1 MTRHVVVAGYGMAG
15 ARLVEELRA
24 RDDRMRITVLG
35 AEERPAYNRVLL
47 SSVLAGSLSPDAL
60 RLHDPDWAAARG
72 IDVRV
77 GTRATGV
84 DREARLVTTD
94 IGDPVGYDVLVL
106 ATGSTPWLP
115 PTAGLIGAGD
125 RPADGVVA
133 FRTVADCEAILRTRG
148 RIVVLGGGLL
158 GLEAARGL
166 AGRGRDVTVVH
177 PGGHLMERQ
186 LDTGAGRVLG
196 RTLAG
201 LGVTVRLGVLAT
213 RYDPE
218 ARGLELDDG
227 SFLPADLVVVAT
239 GVRPEVGLA
248 RQAGL
253 AVEHGIVVDDRLRSV
268 TDPRVRAIGE
278 CAEHRGTVHGLVAP
292 AWEQATVVAD
302 LLTGADPAAL
312 YTGSRTVTRLKARD
326 VDLAAMG
333 DPPHQDDDPE
343 AGIECISLADPSR
356 GRYAKVVLRDDRVL
370 GAIVLGFPEAAA
382 RLTQLYDADLPA
394 PADRLGLLLEAVA
407 READSPAQLPD
418 RAVVCRCNT
427 VTKGW
432 LTAAW
437 ADGAR
442 SVEALAEAT
451 RATTG
456 CGGCTDAVCGIAAW
470 LETADPSQDI
480 AVGPRGDIAVG
491 PRGDIA
497 VGPRGDIAVGPRGDI
512 AVGPRGDI
520 AVGPRGDIAVG
531 PRGDIAVE
539 PRGDTVAAVSR
550 QQIEEGAA

>member
-1 MTRHVVVAGYGMAG
+1 MTRHVVVVGYGMAG
-15 ARLVEELRA
+15 ARLVEELRE
-24 RDDRMRITVLG
+24 RDDRLRITVLG

-47 SSVLAGSLSPDAL
+47 SSVLAGSLPPDAI
-60 RLHDPDWAAARG
+60 RLHDPEWAATHGVDVRIGARVTG
-72 IDVRV
+72 IDRD
-77 GTRATGV
+77 T
-84 DREARLVTTD
+84 RLVTVSSGGRD
-94 IGDPVGYDVLVL
+94 GAVGYDVLVL

-115 PTAGLIGAGD
+115 PTAGLTGAGG

-133 FRTVADCEAILRTRG
+133 FRTVADCEAILRTSG
-148 RIVVLGGGLL
+148 RVVVLGGGLL

-186 LDTGAGRVLG
+186 LDAGAGRVLG

-213 RYDPE
+213 RYDAE
-218 ARGLELDDG
+218 ARGVELDDG

-239 GVRPEVGLA
+239 GVRPEVALA

-253 AVEHGIVVDDRLRSV
+253 AVEHGVLVDDRMRSV
-268 TDPRVRAIGE
+268 TDVRVRAIGE
-278 CAEHRGTVHGLVAP
+278 CAEHRGTVHGLVQP

-333 DPPHQDDDPE
+333 DTPGLDDDPATGLE
-343 AGIECISLADPSR
+343 AVQLADPSR
-356 GRYAKVVLRDDRVL
+356 GRYAKVVLRDDRVV
-370 GAIVLGFPEAAA
+370 GAVVLGFPEAAA
-382 RLTQLYDADLPA
+382 RLTQLYDGDLPA
-394 PADRLGLLLEAVA
+394 PSDRLALLVGTAPHET
-407 READSPAQLPD
+407 DSPAQLPD

-427 VTKGW
+427 VTKGQ

-437 ADGAR
+437 SAGAR
-442 SVEALAEAT
+442 SVEALADAT

-456 CGGCTDAVCGIAAW
+456 CGGCSDAVRGIADW
-470 LETADPSQDI
+470 LGAADPADGAADTRQDI
-480 AVGPRGDIAVG
+480 
-491 PRGDIA
+491 
-497 VGPRGDIAVGPRGDI
+497 
-512 AVGPRGDI
+512 
-520 AVGPRGDIAVG
+520 
-531 PRGDIAVE
+531 
-539 PRGDTVAAVSR
+539 T
-550 QQIEEGAA
+550 EGAA

>member
-15 ARLVEELRA
+15 ARLVEELRQ
-24 RDDRMRITVLG
+24 RDDRIRITVLG

-47 SSVLAGSLSPDAL
+47 SSVLAGSLSPDAI
-60 RLHDPDWAAARG
+60 RLHDPDWAAARD
-72 IDVRV
+72 IDIRV
-77 GTRATGV
+77 GTRVTGL
-84 DREARLVTTD
+84 DREARVVTTEA
-94 IGDPVGYDVLVL
+94 GGAVGYDVLVL

-115 PTAGLIGAGD
+115 PTAGLTGAGG
-125 RPADGVVA
+125 RPVDGVVA
-133 FRTVADCEAILRTRG
+133 FRTVADCEAILGAAG
-148 RIVVLGGGLL
+148 RVVVLGGGLL

-186 LDTGAGRVLG
+186 LDAGAGRVLG
-196 RTLAG
+196 RTLTG

-213 RYDPE
+213 RYDPDG
-218 ARGLELDDG
+218 RGLELDDG

-253 AVEHGIVVDDRLRSV
+253 AVEHGVLVDDRLRSV
-268 TDPRVRAIGE
+268 TDPRIRAIGE
-278 CAEHRGTVHGLVAP
+278 CAEHRGTVHGLVQP

-302 LLTGADPAAL
+302 LLTGADPGAL

-333 DPPHQDDDPE
+333 DPHREDDPRTGVE
-343 AGIECISLADPSR
+343 TVELADPSR

-382 RLTQLYDADLPA
+382 KLTQLYDADLPA
-394 PADRLGLLLEAVA
+394 PPDPLGLLVGAAVP
-407 READSPAQLPD
+407 ETDSPARLPA

-427 VTKGW
+427 VTKGG
-432 LTAAW
+432 LAAAW

-442 SVEALAEAT
+442 SAEALAEAT

-456 CGGCTDAVCGIAAW
+456 CGGCRDAVRGIAAW
-470 LETADPSQDI
+470 LEAADPRQD
-480 AVGPRGDIAVG
+480 
-491 PRGDIA
+491 
-497 VGPRGDIAVGPRGDI
+497 
-512 AVGPRGDI
+512 
-520 AVGPRGDIAVG
+520 
-531 PRGDIAVE
+531 
-539 PRGDTVAAVSR
+539 AAVSR
-550 QQIEEGAA
+550 QDITEGAA

>member
-24 RDDRMRITVLG
+24 RDHRMRITVLG
-35 AEERPAYNRVLL
+35 AEQRPAYNRVLL
-47 SSVLAGSLSPDAL
+47 SSVLAGSLPPDAI
-60 RLHDPDWAAARG
+60 RLHHPDWAATHG
-72 IDVRV
+72 IDIRV
-77 GTRATGV
+77 GTQALGI
-84 DREARLVTTD
+84 DREARLVTTGA
-94 IGDPVGYDVLVL
+94 GDSVGYDVLVL
-106 ATGSTPWLP
+106 ATGSRPWLP
-115 PTAGLIGAGD
+115 PTAGLSGTGGQ
-125 RPADGVVA
+125 PADGVVA
-133 FRTVADCEAILRTRG
+133 FRTVADCEAILAATG
-148 RIVVLGGGLL
+148 RIAVLGGGLL

-186 LDTGAGRVLG
+186 LDAGAGRVLG

-201 LGVTVRLGVLAT
+201 LGVTVRLGTFAT

-227 SFLPADLVVVAT
+227 SFLPAGLVVVAT

-253 AVEHGIVVDDRLRSV
+253 AVEHGVLVDDQLRSV
-268 TDPRVRAIGE
+268 TDPRIRAIGE
-278 CAEHRGTVHGLVAP
+278 CAEHRGTVHGLVQP

-302 LLTGADPAAL
+302 LLTGADPDVL
-312 YTGSRTVTRLKARD
+312 YRGSRTVTRLKARD

-333 DPPHQDDDPE
+333 DIPDQEDDPVL
-343 AGIECISLADPSR
+343 GIEAIQLTDASR

-394 PADRLGLLLEAVA
+394 PSDRLGLLLGATVPEVGN
-407 READSPAQLPD
+407 PGQLPD

-427 VTKGW
+427 VTKGG

-437 ADGAR
+437 AGGAR
-442 SVEALAEAT
+442 SVAALAEAT

-456 CGGCTDAVCGIAAW
+456 CGGCTDVVCGIAEW
-470 LETADPSQDI
+470 LEAADPLDGI
-480 AVGPRGDIAVG
+480 DPLDGTDPRHAAD
-491 PRGDIA
+491 PR
-497 VGPRGDIAVGPRGDI
+497 R
-512 AVGPRGDI
+512 
-520 AVGPRGDIAVG
+520 
-531 PRGDIAVE
+531 E
-539 PRGDTVAAVSR
+539 
-550 QQIEEGAA
+550 IEEGAA